1 VYEVHISKVEM
12 IGVIPGD
19 SEEDSEDIEEQSF
32 FGNNYWVGN
41 INISIILILAGVAF
55 YLIFIRAKEDQPEE
69 IILTADEIS

>member
-1 VYEVHISKVEM
+1 MKIKMCKDDWYFLKY
-12 IGVIPGD
+12 
-19 SEEDSEDIEEQSF
+19 

-41 INISIILILAGVAF
+41 INISIILVLGAVAF